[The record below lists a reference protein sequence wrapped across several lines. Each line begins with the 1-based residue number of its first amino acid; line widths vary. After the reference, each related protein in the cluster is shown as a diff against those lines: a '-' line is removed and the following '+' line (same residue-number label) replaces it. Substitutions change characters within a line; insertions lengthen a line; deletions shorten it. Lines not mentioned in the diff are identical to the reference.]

1 MPGDSAGC
9 SSAAHLRA
17 LSGSL
22 MDILLWGFCSSVW
35 GSDLSEH
42 AWFYA
47 NSSESRQGPVD
58 AFFLQDAVR
67 RGQLPRTTM
76 VWREGMA
83 QWTSFS
89 DSDLNEGAGDL
100 PDHGVTSAQPPP
112 LPALPGH
119 LKSQEVHYAGFWRRY
134 LALFLDQLILGVSLL
149 LGGLA
154 IAFALGWFNNAPTQ
168 SVPAFQGLFYLIYF
182 LAAPF
187 YYALQ
192 ESSQYQ
198 ATLGKRALGIKVTDL
213 AGERLTFSN
222 ALGRWF
228 AAALSYLTLYV
239 GFVMAAF
246 TQRKQA
252 LHDMV
257 AKTLV
262 VDKWAYT
269 EFPERQKTGLSG
281 CLIAFVAALFIGI
294 PVLGILMAI
303 AIPAYQDYTVRAK
316 VAEALSASAPV
327 KLAIAEHFSN
337 SGQCPT
343 NGQDGLSSAE
353 SYATAHVRSISA
365 GGMQNGHCGLEIV
378 IKDTNNPSID
388 GKRIWLELSPD
399 KHSSNWTCSSEL
411 PNKDMPAAC
420 RN

>member
-1 MPGDSAGC
+1 VGIDSA
-9 SSAAHLRA
+9 L
-17 LSGSL
+17 
-22 MDILLWGFCSSVW
+22 W

-47 NSSESRQGPVD
+47 NSSGTHEGPVD
-58 AFFLQDAVR
+58 ASFLQDAVR
-67 RGQLPRTTM
+67 RGQLTSSTL
-76 VWREGMA
+76 VWREGMS
-83 QWTSFS
+83 QWAPFS
-89 DSDLNEGAGDL
+89 ASELNEGAGTL
-100 PDHGVTSAQPPP
+100 LNSGVAISHPPP
-112 LPALPGH
+112 LPIGPTH
-119 LKSQEVHYAGFWRRY
+119 LQSQEVQYAGFWRRY
-134 LALFLDQLILGVSLL
+134 FALFLDQMILSVPLVVAG
-149 LGGLA
+149 LG
-154 IAFALGWFNNAPTQ
+154 IAFSLGWFNKAPAQ
-168 SVPAFQGLFYLIYF
+168 SLPAFQGLFYLIYF

-192 ESSQYQ
+192 ESSRYQ

-213 AGERLTFSN
+213 AGGRLTFAN

-228 AAALSYLTLYV
+228 AAILSYLTFYI

-262 VDKWAYT
+262 VDQWAYT

-281 CLIAFVAALFIGI
+281 CLIAFIAVLFIGI

-316 VAEALSASAPV
+316 VAEALNASAPV
-327 KLAIAEHFSN
+327 KLAVAELFAN
-337 SGQCPT
+337 NARCPT
-343 NGQDGLSSAE
+343 TGQDGLPSAD
-353 SYATAHVRSISA
+353 SYSTAHVRSISA
-365 GGMQNGHCGLEIV
+365 AVMQNGRCGLEIV
-378 IKDTNNPSID
+378 IKDASNSTID

-399 KHSSNWTCSSEL
+399 KLNPNWSCSSDL
-411 PNKDMPAAC
+411 PNKDLPPTC

>member
-1 MPGDSAGC
+1 M
-9 SSAAHLRA
+9 
-17 LSGSL
+17 
-22 MDILLWGFCSSVW
+22 
-35 GSDLSEH
+35 SEH

-47 NSSESRQGPVD
+47 NSSGTQEGPVD
-58 AFFLQDAVR
+58 GSFLKGAVR
-67 RGQLPRTTM
+67 RGQLTSTTL

-83 QWTSFS
+83 QWAPFS
-89 DSDLNEGAGDL
+89 ASDLNEGAETFVNQ
-100 PDHGVTSAQPPP
+100 GVASSYPPSQPIGPTHP
-112 LPALPGH
+112 Q
-119 LKSQEVHYAGFWRRY
+119 SQEVHYAGFWRRY
-134 LALFLDQLILGVSLL
+134 IALILDQIILSVPLVL
-149 LGGLA
+149 VGLA
-154 IAFALGWFNNAPTQ
+154 IAFGLGWFNTATTQ
-168 SVPAFQGLFYLIYF
+168 SVPAFQALFYLIYF

-192 ESSQYQ
+192 ESSRYQ

-213 AGERLTFSN
+213 TGQRLTFSN

-239 GFVMAAF
+239 GFLMAAF

-281 CLIAFVAALFIGI
+281 CLIAFIAVLVIGI

-316 VAEALSASAPV
+316 VAEAMNASAPV
-327 KLAIAEHFSN
+327 KLTVAELFAN
-337 SGQCPT
+337 NGRCPT
-343 NGQDGLSSAE
+343 NGQDGLPSAE

-365 GGMQNGHCGLEIV
+365 AVMQNGHCGLEIV
-378 IKDTNNPSID
+378 IKDVSNSSID
-388 GKRIWLELSPD
+388 GKRIWLELSPG
-399 KHSSNWTCSSEL
+399 KLSPNWTCTSDL
-411 PNKDMPAAC
+411 PKKYWPLVC